1 MYTSVYQ
8 NIMLVFD
15 ILHSDLMDSQFVLSS
30 LKNFIISFLF
40 PVHIKNMSSIA
51 LRQIN
56 ENPLMKTL

>member
-30 LKNFIISFLF
+30 FKNFIISFLF

>member
-30 LKNFIISFLF
+30 FKNFIRSFLF

-51 LRQIN
+51 LR
-56 ENPLMKTL
+56 

>member
-40 PVHIKNMSSIA
+40 SVHIKNMSSIA